1 MAMARRVSLFERVVS
16 VKLSAFALDIL
27 YDASSKLTEGDL
39 DGNNYQGSTMVTVDL
54 SNTVTRMSDPADA
67 ATARRVASLY
77 PADER
82 ARARARRLAIGEAN
96 RIAGTAIDHH
106 VVDVRARSVGAKI
119 HLDLDLEAQRAVVE
133 TRRIP

>member
-39 DGNNYQGSTMVTVDL
+39 HGNNYQGSTMVTVDL
-54 SNTVTRMSDPADA
+54 GNTVARMSDPADA

-77 PADER
+77 PTDER

-96 RIAGTAIDHH
+96 RFAGDAIDNH

-119 HLDLDLEAQRAVVE
+119 HLDLDLEAQRAVTE